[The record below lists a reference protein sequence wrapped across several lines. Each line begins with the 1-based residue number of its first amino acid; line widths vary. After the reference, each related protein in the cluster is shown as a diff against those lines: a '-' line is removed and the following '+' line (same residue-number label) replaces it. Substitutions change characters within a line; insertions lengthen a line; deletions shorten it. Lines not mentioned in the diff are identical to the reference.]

1 MIDTTTY
8 ALDIASGTAL
18 TAGQEYPLKCI
29 DGPANVRSGRGSA
42 ILKRIISFQI
52 GNAGVKFYIKTKNS
66 DWIDPVINE
75 SGDFSIVTLDRRT
88 GAYQNGNNC
97 PLTPNSSWE
106 VVAVPIDTI
115 AATTGAVSL
124 VSLIDIDYPEVSS
137 ITDPDALPGI
147 PATINVEAAIT
158 THAVGSLETSAYDII
173 NVDIFKAGYEYAL
186 QKCTM
191 MVKGA
196 SAGQVGFIAL
206 SNAAGM
212 GGLKRVIPVKGQA
225 DTIANIIEYSSKL
238 RKGPMDIGFKFLDG
252 SPASRNVIGVFD
264 FVKRRIA

>member
-1 MIDTTTY
+1 MIDTATF

-18 TAGQEYPLKCI
+18 TAGQEYPMKCI
-29 DGPANVRSGRGSA
+29 DGPANVRSGRGAA
-42 ILKRIISFQI
+42 ILKRIMSFQI

-66 DWIDPVINE
+66 DWVDPVINE
-75 SGDFSIVTLDRRT
+75 SGDFAITTLDRRT

-97 PLTPNSSWE
+97 PLTQNSSWE
-106 VVAVPIDTI
+106 VVAVPVDTI

-137 ITDPDALPGI
+137 ITDPELLQGT
-147 PATINVEAAIT
+147 PATINVDVSIT
-158 THAVGSLETSAYDII
+158 THAVGSIETSPWDII
-173 NVDIFKAGYEYAL
+173 NIDIFKAGYEYAL

-191 MVKGA
+191 ITKG
-196 SAGQVGFIAL
+196 SNIGQVGFISL

-212 GGLKRVIPVKGQA
+212 GGLKRVIPVKAQA
-225 DTIANIIEYSSKL
+225 DTIGNIIEYASKL

-252 SPASRNVIGVFD
+252 SPGSRNVIAVLD
-264 FVKRRIA
+264 FVKRRTA